1 MKKPSKEDI
10 IFVLIPLITAVLLTE
25 IGSYYRETLTEQN
38 LFLIETASTVLFVAV
53 AIIAIYRYLKSRD
66 SK

>member
-25 IGSYYRETLTEQN
+25 IGSFYRETLTAQN

-53 AIIAIYRYLKSRD
+53 AIIAVYRYLKSRD
-66 SK
+66 NK

>member
-25 IGSYYRETLTEQN
+25 IGSFYRETLTAQN

-53 AIIAIYRYLKSRD
+53 AIIAVYRYLKSRD